1 MSKKLDIIVTNSGAF
16 INLNDLSDNA
26 RQKSRTMFTL
36 KHETLPGIYDSR
48 VCYKFMIKS
57 NLLLIPRFAI
67 NLYLEAIKY
76 KGVYNIHNQI
86 TINTYKFDFECK
98 LDLTPNQTLVLDH
111 LKENYLKIKYI
122 KANTSGI
129 IIKMAAGQGKTYLA
143 AGIIE
148 HVKRRVMYV
157 CDSSGLLH
165 QSYEVFS
172 GLFGLNNVGKL
183 YGKEKTYGDILVCT
197 IHSILSDA
205 INIKLK
211 KYKWVNQVKI
221 GKPEIIEFKTITEL
235 YEHYDMIIFDECQRY
250 TSPEAYKIF
259 KLCQRPYMIGL
270 SATPEDEIRGF
281 HKILEW
287 NIGPIWDVTELK
299 GFSMDETN
307 FTGIIK
313 MIKYYGPEGYIE
325 REINEITGLTA
336 HDKIINK
343 ICEDPYRNALVVNFV
358 YKLCA
363 KKMNIIV
370 FAQTLEYLNN
380 LEEMLKDLKVYNIER
395 VHQLRGSSNKNDFED
410 AKNNSKVILTTY
422 QYFGVGKSFP
432 HMDAIIFA
440 TPRKTG
446 HIQFVNRIFRRGG
459 DESIKRIIY
468 DIVDWLTTLKSQWY
482 KRKVKYEE
490 IAEKQHE
497 LSIKEYEFKYTD
509 IDIES

>member
-1 MSKKLDIIVTNSGAF
+1 MSRKLDVIVNNSGAF
-16 INLNDLSDNA
+16 ICLAELSDKA
-26 RQKSRTMFTL
+26 RQKARTMFTL
-36 KHETLPGIYDSR
+36 KHETLPGIFDSR
-48 VCYKFMIKS
+48 VCYKFMVS
-57 NLLLIPRFAI
+57 NNMLLIPRFAVDA
-67 NLYLEAIKY
+67 YLSAIRFSGKHT
-76 KGVYNIHNQI
+76 VHNQI
-86 TINTYKFDFECK
+86 TINTCKFDFECK
-98 LDLTPNQTLVLDH
+98 LQLTPNQTLVLDH
-111 LKENYLKIKYI
+111 LKENYLKIKYVN
-122 KANTSGI
+122 ANTSGI
-129 IIKMAAGQGKTYLA
+129 VIKMAAGQGKTYLA
-143 AGIIE
+143 AGIIQ

-165 QSYEVFS
+165 QSYQVFS
-172 GLFGLNNVGKL
+172 ELFGSDKVGKL
-183 YGKEKTYGDILVCT
+183 YGKEKIYGEILICT

-205 INIKLK
+205 VNIKLK
-211 KYKWVNQVKI
+211 KYAWENGVRL
-221 GKPEIIEFKTITEL
+221 GKPDIVEFKTVMEL

-259 KLCQRPYMIGL
+259 KICQRPYMIGL

-343 ICEDPYRNALVVNFV
+343 ICEDPYRTALIIEFI
-358 YKLCA
+358 YTLCD
-363 KKMNIIV
+363 KKRNILV

-380 LEEMLKDLKVYNIER
+380 LEEMITNLSVYNIER
-395 VHQLRGSSNKNDFED
+395 VHQLRGSSTKEDFED

-432 HMDAIIFA
+432 HMDSIVFA

-459 DESIKRIIY
+459 DESVKRIIY
-468 DIVDWLTTLKSQWY
+468 DVVDWLTTLKSQWY

-490 IAEKQHE
+490 IAEKQHK
-497 LSIKEYEFKYTD
+497 LTFKEYEYKYTD
-509 IDIES
+509 IDI